1 MKPIIENLNQNKFF
15 VGLMMIFVTIGGRY
29 IITELNENQKKIV
42 NNKIFRR
49 LIIFGAF
56 FMSTRDI
63 YTAIILTILFIL
75 IITELF
81 NDEDN
86 MDFLYKKEEEEENKI
101 KKIDETIKTLTELK
115 NQLSVKDNLIINSV

>member
-1 MKPIIENLNQNKFF
+1 MKPIVEKLNENKFF

-29 IITELNENQKKIV
+29 IITELNETQKKIIH
-42 NNKIFRR
+42 NKIFRR

-63 YTAIILTILFIL
+63 YTAIILTIMFIL
-75 IITELF
+75 IISELF

-86 MDFLYKKEEEEENKI
+86 MDFLYEKEKEEENKI
-101 KKIDETIKTLTELK
+101 KKIDETIQSLTELK
-115 NQLSVKDNLIINSV
+115 NQLSVKETLIIN

>member
-1 MKPIIENLNQNKFF
+1 MEPIVEKLNENKFF

-29 IITELNENQKKIV
+29 IITELNETQKKIV
-42 NNKIFRR
+42 HNKLFRR

-63 YTAIILTILFIL
+63 FTAIILTIMFIL

-86 MDFLYKKEEEEENKI
+86 MDFLYEKEKEEENKI
-101 KKIDETIKTLTELK
+101 KKIDETIQTLTELK
-115 NQLSVKDNLIINSV
+115 NQLSIKENVIIN